1 MRVPAFA
8 CPPMNAPI
16 FSMSSIGGFSPASVW
31 GSFLC
36 MIMKRM
42 VVSWWSSGGR
52 LAVLGRDKDKRAQ
65 AGAAQRVGDPEDRTH
80 HDREP
85 DWLAS
90 VDERARRAAEV
101 GGHQQCADELGSP
114 EQM

>member
-42 VVSWWSSGGR
+42 VVSSRSS
-52 LAVLGRDKDKRAQ
+52 AVVSAGLGRNKDERAQ
-65 AGAAQRVGDPEDRTH
+65 ARAAQRVSEPEDRTH
-80 HDREP
+80 RNGEP
-85 DWLAS
+85 ERLAG
-90 VDERARRAAEV
+90 VNHRGGGAAQV
-101 GGHQQCADELGSP
+101 GGDQQRADELRSR
-114 EQM
+114 E